1 MAFYSNGLKNIDNQ
15 GIVDLRLYT
24 STSLP
29 QSALAGYLAYVSD
42 QQSLTVNTGDASV
55 INGVSQL
62 WKTFATLPADYKN
75 EVILEQGVVGG
86 GYNSSVGGGGWNY
99 MSRTLFS
106 SDATIQLQTTL
117 PFSLAYGG
125 EHSTWQYAYF
135 HSGSATGAAKQD
147 WATFT
152 VASIANRTTISGG
165 LGASLNPGTKGQNT
179 IGVLTQATDSVSL
192 NFSTDT
198 WTNFNYNPPV
208 ALQYGSFNDVY
219 GYGMSFTAGNVYKL
233 NWSNST
239 WSATNSR
246 VANGSYN
253 SGATPKSLNTKWNK
267 WYQGGTGATVDI
279 YSTVTDTFTSNPHS
293 PPGSFQEQGTM
304 MGQDWGYWVGYVG
317 GFTGTG
323 YKTDYSLDTTIAS
336 SRTALQYSGSSSSG
350 TSGPI

>member
-1 MAFYSNGLKNIDNQ
+1 MAFYTNGQQNIDNQ
-15 GIVDLRLYT
+15 GVVDLPLYN
-24 STSLP
+24 SQALP
-29 QSALAGYLAYVSD
+29 GSAVAGYLIYISD
-42 QQSLTVNTGDASV
+42 QKALAVNTGDS
-55 INGVSQL
+55 NKL
-62 WKTFATLPADYKN
+62 WKTFATLPNDYKN
-75 EVILEQGVVGG
+75 EVILAQGVVGG
-86 GYNSSVGGGGWNY
+86 GYNSSVPGGWNY
-99 MSRTLFS
+99 MSRTLFT

-117 PFSLAYGG
+117 PFGLSYGG
-125 EHSTWQYAYF
+125 QHSTWQYAYF

-152 VASIANRTTISGG
+152 VASIATRTTIGG
-165 LGASLNPGTKGQNT
+165 GIGASLNPGTKGQNT
-179 IGVLTQATDSVSL
+179 VGVLTQSTDSISL

-233 NWSNST
+233 NWSNRT
-239 WSATNSR
+239 WSATSSG

-253 SGATPKSLNTKWNK
+253 NGATLKSLNSKWNK
-267 WYQGGTGATVDI
+267 WYQGGVGATVDV
-279 YSTVTDTFTSNPHS
+279 YSTITDTFTSNPHS

-304 MGQDWGYWVGYVG
+304 MGQDWGYWVGYLG

-323 YKTDYSLDTTIAS
+323 YKTIYSLDTTIAS

-350 TSGPI
+350 TSGPL